1 MYGYLNKHY
10 KLTPAV
16 KALAVITAALL
27 TGFMWRVRGDHGFG
41 SMWGMFAVAGALCLL
56 IFGLFGKREKMTY
69 EMLPLSVLAM
79 AVTVGGWG
87 TLNSQMSGLLG
98 SGTAFMGE
106 AEARLIAVNPLSGL
120 FVMLCL
126 GFGWM
131 PLFACLLGSLF
142 SKKSY
147 NAGNYIFIVAIYWAV
162 LFICRASIS
171 HLIVRLACPDACHLF
186 ADGLYDKGFMLTPF
200 KAYLT
205 HFASEGWAK
214 LIPGGRNYYAS
225 INVVSATVAT
235 AVILIWQRFALK
247 DRLASLLAFGV
258 NTISAIAI
266 TAADFFLVIGERNNI
281 FHIYTVPEWIAECRW
296 SLWEFFT
303 GFLLGLGIMLMLV
316 LLPDSVISGNAAV
329 KNNLRSLRVGT
340 GFAYHTLLTSF
351 FVAALVFARAA
362 GLRITEQIRNTTD
375 LPKLVYSVNTDLVIA
390 VILGAVALI
399 ICAAAVGRNMLRR
412 RLPVPFPMQADR
424 FARRVLPL
432 HFTLSA
438 VIYFF
443 TGNAYFFL
451 VKWKKITPSTFF
463 ATLREGWAS
472 ITIIMAVSAILIAVL
487 LTALTVIYN
496 RSQAKMMSSSS
507 STDEAM

>member
-1 MYGYLNKHY
+1 MNSYTSKSY

-16 KALAVITAALL
+16 KVFGVITAAVL
-27 TGFMWRVRGDHGFG
+27 TGFMWRVRGEHGFG
-41 SMWGMFAVAGALCLL
+41 AMWGMFAVAGALCLL

-69 EMLPLSVLAM
+69 EMLPLSMLAM

-87 TLNSQMSGLLG
+87 TLNSQMSGLLS
-98 SGTAFMGE
+98 SGVAFMGE
-106 AEARLIAVNPLSGL
+106 AEARLVAINPFSGL

-131 PLFACLLGSLF
+131 PLFACLLGSFF

-171 HLIVRLACPDACHLF
+171 HLIVRFACPDACHLF

-200 KAYLT
+200 KAYIT
-205 HFASEGWAK
+205 HFAREGWAK

-225 INVVSATVAT
+225 INVVSATLAA

-247 DRLASLLAFGV
+247 DRLASLLALGV
-258 NTISAIAI
+258 NAICAVSI
-266 TAADFFLVIGERNNI
+266 TAADLFLVIGERNNI
-281 FHIYTVPEWIAECRW
+281 FHIYTVPQWIEQCRW

-303 GFLLGLGIMLMLV
+303 GFLLGFGIMLMLV
-316 LLPDSVISGNAAV
+316 LLPDKVITGNAGV
-329 KNNLRSLRVGT
+329 KNDLRALRVGT
-340 GFAYHTLLTSF
+340 GFVYHTLFTSF
-351 FVAALVFARAA
+351 FVAALGFARAA
-362 GLRITEQIRNTTD
+362 GIRLTEQLRNTAD
-375 LPKLVYSVNTDLVIA
+375 LPAFLYSINTELVIA
-390 VILGAVALI
+390 VILSAVALI

-412 RLPVPFPMQADR
+412 RLPVPFPMKVDR

-432 HFTLSA
+432 HFALSA
-438 VIYFF
+438 SLYFF

-451 VKWKKITPSTFF
+451 VNWKKIAPSTFLE
-463 ATLREGWAS
+463 TLREGWAS
-472 ITIIMAVSAILIAVL
+472 ITIIMAVSVLLIAGL
-487 LTALTVIYN
+487 LLALGILN
-496 RSQAKMMSSSS
+496 KRSQLRMMSASS
-507 STDEAM
+507 STDSAM